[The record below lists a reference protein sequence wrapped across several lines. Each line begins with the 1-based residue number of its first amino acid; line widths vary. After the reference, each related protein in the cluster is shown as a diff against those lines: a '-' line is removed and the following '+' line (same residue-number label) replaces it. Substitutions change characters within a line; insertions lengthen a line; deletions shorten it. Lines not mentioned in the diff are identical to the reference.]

1 MRKCDLCHVE
11 IEYGEGYS
19 PEQVRTAVGDGL
31 RPRGLLEELIVASG
45 RSIDRDWVELTLSTP
60 TYWMLCIPC
69 ARDMETYLHPRS
81 TRMFYGA
88 TVEEAKGAAVSE
100 GIPAESGLVEVQP
113 ATEEVVYGYG
123 QDAEGAMIS
132 ARGKI
137 SPDRPFDIGK
147 QEITREGQTGQC
159 EIEGY
164 SFEGACKA
172 WESRAPKFAELYNH
186 SCLVEPK
193 TNFLGTK
200 RTPGRWKIDWRV
212 TFEAK
217 VSYKLPARMTVRYT
231 EPAVTDKVQVA
242 TPFDHATE
250 VSAPKPEPRQASV
263 GRDRE
268 SERPRQG
275 RSSENPPR
283 D

>member
-19 PEQVRTAVGDGL
+19 PEQVRTAVSNGL
-31 RPRGLLEELIVASG
+31 RPRGLLEGVIGASG
-45 RSIDRDWVELTLSTP
+45 RGIDRDWVEPTLSTP
-60 TYWMLCIPC
+60 RYWMLCVPC
-69 ARDMETYLHPRS
+69 AREMETYLDPRS
-81 TRMFYGA
+81 TRVFYGA

-100 GIPAESGLVEVQP
+100 GIPAETGLVEVQP

-147 QEITREGQTGQC
+147 QQITRKGQTGQC

-172 WESRAPKFAELYNH
+172 WESKAPKFAEVYNH
-186 SCLVEPK
+186 SCLVKPK
-193 TNFLGTK
+193 TNLLGTK
-200 RTPGRWKIDWRV
+200 TTPGRWKIDWRI

-217 VSYKLPARMTVRYT
+217 VSYKLPARVTVRCA
-231 EPAVTDKVQVA
+231 EPVVADKVQVA
-242 TPFDHATE
+242 TPIDHATE
-250 VSAPKPEPRQASV
+250 VGAPKPEPPQASV
-263 GRDRE
+263 GHARE
-268 SERPRQG
+268 SKSRRQG
-275 RSSENPPR
+275 HSSKNPPG